1 MQIVLTKD
9 VQKVGHRGDI
19 KNVKS
24 GYFRNYLFPN
34 SLAVVATPVR
44 VKEALERESKRVIEK
59 EKLVKEAK
67 EIIKKFTGLVLEFV
81 KKISSKGKLYAAL
94 QEKDIIKAVLD
105 KVNVKLEP
113 GNISMQHIKEEGE
126 HDVTIVLVEGVSTV
140 VKVVV
145 KREES

>member
-1 MQIVLTKD
+1 MTKD
-9 VQKVGHRGDI
+9 VQKVGHRGDV
-19 KNVKS
+19 KNVKP

-44 VKEALERESKRVIEK
+44 VKEALERESKRAIEK

-67 EIIKKFTGLVLEFV
+67 EVVKKFAGLVLEFV
-81 KKISSKGKLYAAL
+81 KKISSKGKLYAAI
-94 QEKDIIKAVLD
+94 QEKDIIKAVLGS
-105 KVNVKLEP
+105 VNVKLEP
-113 GNISMQHIKEEGE
+113 ENISMRHIKEEGE
-126 HDVTIVLVEGVSTV
+126 HEVTIKLVEGVSAK